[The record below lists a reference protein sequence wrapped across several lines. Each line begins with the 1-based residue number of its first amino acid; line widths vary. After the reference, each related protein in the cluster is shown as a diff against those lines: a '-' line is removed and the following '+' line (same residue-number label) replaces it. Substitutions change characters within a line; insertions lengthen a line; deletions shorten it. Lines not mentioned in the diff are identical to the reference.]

1 MEAPPFSTRNFQC
14 YHGHQHPSERW
25 RKRKS
30 GAFMELGLEI
40 TSHLWNSIGQNLQGH
55 ILIVREA
62 GTIVQLH
69 DSRGKGNGFGEQLH
83 HTALMC
89 IC

>member
-1 MEAPPFSTRNFQC
+1 MEEEKEWSI
-14 YHGHQHPSERW
+14 Y
-25 RKRKS
+25 
-30 GAFMELGLEI
+30 GARLGNNIASLELHWPELTG
-40 TSHLWNSIGQNLQGH
+40 SH
-55 ILIVREA
+55 LIVREA